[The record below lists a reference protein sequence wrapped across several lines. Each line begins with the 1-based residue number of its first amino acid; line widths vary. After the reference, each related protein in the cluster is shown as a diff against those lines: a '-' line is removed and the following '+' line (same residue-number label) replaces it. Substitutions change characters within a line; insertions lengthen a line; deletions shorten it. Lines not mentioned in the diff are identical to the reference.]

1 MELWKIRLLV
11 SHMFHIFYIKYGCL
25 SYKIW
30 LAELL
35 ELRKSFSNI
44 ANYVDSE
51 RSAHSAGPAK

>member
-1 MELWKIRLLV
+1 
-11 SHMFHIFYIKYGCL
+11 MFHIFYIKYGCL

-44 ANYVDSE
+44 ANDVDSE